1 MFAKCWWL
9 DVSDSKMLEC
19 IFGVE
24 QVFVNCVVCE
34 KLKGASDMSCLVCC
48 YPI

>member
-19 IFGVE
+19 VFGVE
-24 QVFVNCVVCE
+24 QVFCQVR
-34 KLKGASDMSCLVCC
+34 CLSEVEGC
-48 YPI
+48 